1 MGPASSSLR
10 DSRPDQGFSVGD
22 PCICLRPF
30 CESPGLCVAAG
41 DGRGPN
47 GSGYIQLRV
56 SSHQTISNYRV
67 QWLQGQRSK
76 VCESSEDRNLLG

>member
-1 MGPASSSLR
+1 MAPASSSLR

-41 DGRGPN
+41 DGRGPD

-56 SSHQTISNYRV
+56 SSHQTISNCRV
-67 QWLQGQRSK
+67 QVAPGTEVEGL
-76 VCESSEDRNLLG
+76 

>member
-30 CESPGLCVAAG
+30 YGSPGFCVAAG
-41 DGRGPN
+41 EGRGPD
-47 GSGYIQLRV
+47 GSGYVQLRV
-56 SSHQTISNYRV
+56 SSHQTVSNDQV
-67 QWLQGQRSK
+67 QVAPGTEVEGL
-76 VCESSEDRNLLG
+76 

>member
-30 CESPGLCVAAG
+30 CESPGLCVAQVTEGVVMEGVVTGAAIY
-41 DGRGPN
+41 
-47 GSGYIQLRV
+47 S
-56 SSHQTISNYRV
+56 
-67 QWLQGQRSK
+67 
-76 VCESSEDRNLLG
+76 